1 MVSVFRKWGRMLCRD
16 RLYKSRPVGPELL
29 KSSFVLCAFK
39 NLQIL
44 DTNETCFKGVNS
56 FRSHLPQVSTLAAA
70 SVAGVTMQVFVMCCV
85 FLLASRD
92 VTTKYPARVTQSF
105 TPRRGFVRSFRRFYS
120 HQNLFCCVLTNT
132 KTLQICYWRLDPEQ
146 LHGDG

>member
-105 TPRRGFVRSFRRFYS
+105 TPRRGFVRSFRRIYS
-120 HQNLFCCVLTNT
+120 HQNLFCCVLTNA
-132 KTLQICYWRLDPEQ
+132 KTLQMCYWRLDPEQ

>member
-44 DTNETCFKGVNS
+44 DTNEICFKGVNS

-70 SVAGVTMQVFVMCCV
+70 VKVLQVLRCRCLDAGVTMQVFVMCCV

-105 TPRRGFVRSFRRFYS
+105 TSRSGFVRSFRRIYS

-132 KTLQICYWRLDPEQ
+132 KTLQMCY
-146 LHGDG
+146 

>member
-70 SVAGVTMQVFVMCCV
+70 SVAGVTMQVFGCRCLDAGVTMRVFVMCLLCV
-85 FLLASRD
+85 VFS
-92 VTTKYPARVTQSF
+92 
-105 TPRRGFVRSFRRFYS
+105 
-120 HQNLFCCVLTNT
+120 
-132 KTLQICYWRLDPEQ
+132 YWRAVM
-146 LHGDG
+146 